1 MFRSAIQRT
10 IPIVAMSVWLVQPSA
25 AAPAPTKSYQV
36 TVERRSGCPVE
47 IVEAVV
53 LVRPSRSE
61 VLSSTEETTYDV
73 TLRNASGKRVIHV
86 GLHWTA
92 LADGN
97 RPMQDEIVSYIPDK
111 DFKPNR
117 AWRRVT
123 PAPDPAVE
131 VDRFTVT
138 VAEVR
143 FADRTVWPG
152 VEPRAGIRE
161 AAESGDPQAQ
171 YELGLNYR
179 DGRDAAL
186 DPVTAYAWLHLS
198 ALGGH
203 GQARESRDEL
213 AATLTPEQID
223 EALRIARSWGVIQFN
238 ELFE

>member
-25 AAPAPTKSYQV
+25 AAPAPTRSYRV
-36 TVERRSGCPVE
+36 TVEPRAGCPVE
-47 IVEAVV
+47 IVKALVV
-53 LVRPSRSE
+53 VRPNTSE
-61 VLSSTEETTYDV
+61 VVSSTEETTYDV
-73 TLRNASGKRVIHV
+73 TLRNVSAKRVIHV
-86 GLHWTA
+86 GLRWSA
-92 LADGN
+92 LTDGDHSV
-97 RPMQDEIVSYIPDK
+97 QDEIVSYLPGK
-111 DFKPNR
+111 NLKPQR
-117 AWRRVT
+117 TWQRVT
-123 PAPDPAVE
+123 PAPNPTVE
-131 VDRFTVT
+131 VDRFTVA

-198 ALGGH
+198 TLGGH
-203 GQARESRDEL
+203 GQAREARDKL

-238 ELFE
+238 EQFE